1 MDDAADRIVSRLRWR
16 ATRASPRRHV
26 MNKALNEGRGV
37 RALVSSRVMRAIGS
51 AALVTTMAA
60 AVSAQI
66 APAGAAT
73 VRHDERSATQVL
85 AHRTSPHVTC
95 TDTWNGGAGL
105 WSASG
110 DWSAGTPQNGNDAVV
125 CITAPGSDV
134 EAAGQDLGVGE
145 LVLGASTGSPSTLSI
160 ISADGSGTALSV
172 TSDSVIEPTGI
183 LDVASAS
190 DPSTSISEFGNG
202 GSGAT
207 VTNDGTIKTSGF
219 QADLY
224 ANLTNASSGTLS
236 FDADE
241 TMINDNAQTVVNDG
255 SLTVHTGVGL
265 QLGGLAFTQ
274 SSGSIDDLG
283 TIVQSGTSFDMAGGA
298 ETHNPIV
305 FSGGVQFTDAGGT
318 GTFLLEGLNAIDG
331 TIPAGQTVTLESTT
345 GIETGTSFGGAHVVN
360 RGKLVLDVEASG
372 STNGISG
379 SSLLN
384 YGTFDIEAVG
394 PGATFTAAVTNEV
407 GGLLDATGPGIAV
420 NNDLTNDGR
429 LTLGAGTV
437 ITDSG
442 YPIVEG
448 HVATLGMTIGASDSS
463 VTGSTGSTTFS
474 LAGTLAIS
482 TTKALA
488 KGTTV
493 RPISS
498 PSLVVSG
505 RFTALSFPNAAY
517 AVGYS
522 ATSVSLTAGTPFT
535 SKGKAFKATKGR
547 KATYT
552 VATVAGVPAKT
563 TLSASI
569 NWGDGSAASSGKLT
583 IKGTTARVTGVHKF
597 LKVGT
602 FTVRVTIKDTNG
614 TIRVV
619 TESVKVG

>member
-1 MDDAADRIVSRLRWR
+1 
-16 ATRASPRRHV
+16 
-26 MNKALNEGRGV
+26 
-37 RALVSSRVMRAIGS
+37 
-51 AALVTTMAA
+51 
-60 AVSAQI
+60 
-66 APAGAAT
+66 
-73 VRHDERSATQVL
+73 
-85 AHRTSPHVTC
+85 
-95 TDTWNGGAGL
+95 
-105 WSASG
+105 
-110 DWSAGTPQNGNDAVV
+110 
-125 CITAPGSDV
+125 
-134 EAAGQDLGVGE
+134 
-145 LVLGASTGSPSTLSI
+145 
-160 ISADGSGTALSV
+160 
-172 TSDSVIEPTGI
+172 
-183 LDVASAS
+183 
-190 DPSTSISEFGNG
+190 
-202 GSGAT
+202 
-207 VTNDGTIKTSGF
+207 
-219 QADLY
+219 
-224 ANLTNASSGTLS
+224 
-236 FDADE
+236 
-241 TMINDNAQTVVNDG
+241 
-255 SLTVHTGVGL
+255 
-265 QLGGLAFTQ
+265 
-274 SSGSIDDLG
+274 
-283 TIVQSGTSFDMAGGA
+283 MAGGA

>member
-1 MDDAADRIVSRLRWR
+1 MV
-16 ATRASPRRHV
+16 
-26 MNKALNEGRGV
+26 N
-37 RALVSSRVMRAIGS
+37 
-51 AALVTTMAA
+51 
-60 AVSAQI
+60 
-66 APAGAAT
+66 
-73 VRHDERSATQVL
+73 
-85 AHRTSPHVTC
+85 
-95 TDTWNGGAGL
+95 DT
-105 WSASG
+105 
-110 DWSAGTPQNGNDAVV
+110 VV
-125 CITAPGSDV
+125 CITAPGSLV
-134 EAAGQDLGVGE
+134 GVPGLVGAGE
-145 LVLGASTGSPSTLSI
+145 IVLGASTGAPSTLSI
-160 ISADGSGTALSV
+160 YSNDSAANRLDV

-190 DPSTSISEFGNG
+190 DSSTGISYFGT
-202 GSGAT
+202 SGAAI
-207 VTNDGTIKTSGF
+207 VTNDGTIETSGF

-224 ANLTNASSGTLS
+224 ANLTNASSGKFS

-241 TMINDNAQTVVNDG
+241 TQIDTQTIVNDG
-255 SLTVHTGVGL
+255 SLTVDTGAGL
-265 QLGGLAFTQ
+265 ELDDLTFTQ
-274 SSGSIDDLG
+274 SSGSIDNLG
-283 TIVQSGTSFDMAGGA
+283 TIAQSGASFDMAGGA
-298 ETHNPIV
+298 ETHRPID
-305 FSGGVQFTDAGGT
+305 FTGGQFTDAGGT
-318 GTFLLEGLNAIDG
+318 GSFLVESVNTIEG
-331 TIPAGQTVTLESTT
+331 TIPKGQTVTLASIT
-345 GIETGTSFGGAHVVN
+345 GVGTDTDIVGAHLVN

-372 STNGISG
+372 PTNEIGG
-379 SSLLN
+379 SPLLN
-384 YGTFDIEAVG
+384 YGTFDIEAVAA
-394 PGATFTAAVTNEV
+394 GAVLTTAVTNEV

-420 NNDLTNDGR
+420 NNDITNDGR

-437 ITDSG
+437 LTDSG

-448 HVATLGMTIGASDSS
+448 HVATLGLTIGAHDSS
-463 VTGSTGSTTFS
+463 ITGSTGSTTFS

-517 AVGYS
+517 AVGYG

-535 SKGKAFKATKGR
+535 AKGKAFKATKGR
-547 KATYT
+547 KATFT

-569 NWGDGSAASSGKLT
+569 NWGDRSAVSAGKVT

>member
-1 MDDAADRIVSRLRWR
+1 MS
-16 ATRASPRRHV
+16 
-26 MNKALNEGRGV
+26 KALNEGRGV
-37 RALVSSRVMRAIGS
+37 RALAASRVIRAIGS
-51 AALVTTMAA
+51 AALVTVMAA

-73 VRHDERSATQVL
+73 VRQDVRSATRVL

-95 TDTWNGGAGL
+95 TDTWNGGPGL

-160 ISADGSGTALSV
+160 ISDDGSGTALSV
-172 TSDSVIEPTGI
+172 TSNSVIEPTGI

-190 DPSTSISEFGNG
+190 DPSTPISDFSTG

-207 VTNDGTIKTSGF
+207 VTNDGTIETSGF
-219 QADLY
+219 GADLY
-224 ANLTNASSGTLS
+224 VANLTNASSGTLS

-241 TMINDNAQTVVNDG
+241 TQINDVAQTVVNDG
-255 SLTVHTGVGL
+255 SLTVHTGAGL
-265 QLGGLAFTQ
+265 QLGGLALTQ
-274 SSGSIDDLG
+274 SSGSIDNLG
-283 TIVQSGTSFDMAGGA
+283 TIVESVGSFDMAGGA
-298 ETHNPIV
+298 ESHNAID
-305 FSGGVQFTDAGGT
+305 FTGEVQFTDASGP
-318 GTFLLEGLNAIDG
+318 GTFLLEGLNSIDG
-331 TIPAGQTVTLESTT
+331 TIPAGQTVTLVSTT
-345 GIETGTSFGGAHVVN
+345 GIGTGTSFGAPHVVN
-360 RGKLVLDVEASG
+360 RGKLVLDVEVVG
-372 STNGISG
+372 PTNGISG
-379 SSLLN
+379 SPLLN

-394 PGATFTAAVTNEV
+394 AGATFTAAVTNEV

-429 LTLGAGTV
+429 MTLGAGTV
-437 ITDSG
+437 MTDIG

-448 HVATLGMTIGASDSS
+448 HVATLGLTIGAHDSS
-463 VTGSTGSTTFS
+463 VTGSSGSTTFS

-482 TTKALA
+482 TTKALP

-505 RFTALSFPNAAY
+505 RFTSLSFPNAAY
-517 AVGYS
+517 AVGYGP
-522 ATSVSLTAGTPFT
+522 TSVSLTAGTPFT
-535 SKGKAFKATKGR
+535 AKGKAFKATKGR
-547 KATYT
+547 RATFT
-552 VATVAGVPAKT
+552 VATVAGIPAKT
-563 TLSASI
+563 TLSSSI
-569 NWGDGSAASSGKLT
+569 NWGDRSAASTGKLT
-583 IKGTTARVTGVHKF
+583 IKGTTAKVTGVHKF

-602 FTVRVTIKDTNG
+602 FTVTVTIKDTNG